1 MPVSIDES
9 PGKRRR
15 KVDQRL
21 LTLERVIIPVAEGY
35 SVPPRERSRFAVG
48 VCPRLAAQAA

>member
-1 MPVSIDES
+1 MRTRLRNVEVAF
-9 PGKRRR
+9 G